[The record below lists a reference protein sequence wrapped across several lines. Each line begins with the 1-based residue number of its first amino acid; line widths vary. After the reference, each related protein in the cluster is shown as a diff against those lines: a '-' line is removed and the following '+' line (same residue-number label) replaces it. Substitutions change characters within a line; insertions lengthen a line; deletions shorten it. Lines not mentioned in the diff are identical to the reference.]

1 MKKIYQIFYYFFII
15 AVFVIG
21 ALLLTTLFKT
31 PGNYQ
36 VKIVKSGSMEP
47 AIMTGSIIVIKPSPE
62 YKVGEIITFG
72 KDDKRNIPT
81 SHRIN
86 ATRMEQGKMLY
97 TTKGDSNNSPDG
109 KEISQN
115 EIIGKVIFK
124 MPYLGYVLDMARK
137 PIGFIFLVG
146 VPALAIIYDEI
157 IKIVKEVKRM
167 KRRKLKQLKLRQ
179 PARAVKSK
187 EVYGK

>member
-1 MKKIYQIFYYFFII
+1 MKKFYQIFYYFFII

-47 AIMTGSIIVIKPSPE
+47 AIKTGSIIAIKPSAE

-72 KDDKRNIPT
+72 KDDKKNIPT

-97 TTKGDSNNSPDG
+97 TTKGDANNAPDG

-124 MPYLGYVLDMARK
+124 MPYLGYVLDMAKK
-137 PIGFIFLVG
+137 PIGFILLVG
-146 VPALAIIYDEI
+146 IPALAIIYDEV
-157 IKIVKEVKRM
+157 IKIVKEVKKM
-167 KRRKLKQLKLRQ
+167 KRRKLKR
-179 PARAVKSK
+179 VSNSK
-187 EVYGK
+187 EAYEK

>member
-1 MKKIYQIFYYFFII
+1 MNAIYKIFYYFFIT
-15 AVFVIG
+15 AVLVIG
-21 ALLLTTLFKT
+21 AFLLTTLFKT

-47 AIMTGSIIVIKPSPE
+47 AIKTGSVIVIKPGAE

-86 ATRMEQGKMLY
+86 ATRMDQGKMLY
-97 TTKGDSNNSPDG
+97 TTKGDANNSSDM

-115 EIIGKVIFK
+115 EIIGRVIFK
-124 MPYLGYVLDMARK
+124 LPYLGYILDMARR
-137 PIGFIFLVG
+137 PIGFILLVAI
-146 VPALAIIYDEI
+146 PALAIIYDEI
-157 IKIVKEVKRM
+157 VKIWKEVRKM
-167 KRRKLKQLKLRQ
+167 KRRNLKRSFSSN
-179 PARAVKSK
+179 SK
-187 EVYGK
+187 KAYEK